1 MRYTVTA
8 ERGTSGVWVL
18 QCVEHP
24 GAISEARSLA
34 SAPGLMREAI
44 AFVAGV
50 DPDEVEVEV
59 TPVLPQDVAEE
70 VARARDAVAG
80 LAEQQRRAAE
90 LSRRAAKDLIARG
103 LTGRDVSV
111 VLKVS
116 PQRVSQLINS

>member
-90 LSRRAAKDLIARG
+90 LSRAAAKDLIARG